1 MGTITSLN
9 GVPCGDINAVN
20 NLLAGAGGDI
30 LKWDDNTFCPVPTAT
45 PTPTPTPTPSPTP
58 GGPTPTPTPTP
69 VCDPGCCFVELC
81 YSDRDCSAACQC
93 NDVRAVYL
101 HQPCQDDPCELAYA
115 DGIFEDPGCS
125 TPATE
130 GYYSLGPD
138 CWYWNA
144 TDLTLTY
151 QGPC

>member
-1 MGTITSLN
+1 MANIS
-9 GVPCGDINAVN
+9 AVN
-20 NLLAGAGGDI
+20 GIACVDI
-30 LKWDDNTFCPVPTAT
+30 GSIDGIAKVDISLFDGIPFCADVS
-45 PTPTPTPTPSPTP
+45 PTPTPTI
-58 GGPTPTPTPTP
+58 TPTPTPTP

-81 YSDRDCSAACQC
+81 YSDADCKRACGC
-93 NDVRAVYL
+93 DDVRGVYL

-130 GYYSLGPD
+130 GYYSSGTD

>member
-1 MGTITSLN
+1 
-9 GVPCGDINAVN
+9 
-20 NLLAGAGGDI
+20 
-30 LKWDDNTFCPVPTAT
+30 
-45 PTPTPTPTPSPTP
+45 
-58 GGPTPTPTPTP
+58 
-69 VCDPGCCFVELC
+69 
-81 YSDRDCSAACQC
+81 
-93 NDVRAVYL
+93 VYL

-130 GYYSLGPD
+130 GYYSSGTD